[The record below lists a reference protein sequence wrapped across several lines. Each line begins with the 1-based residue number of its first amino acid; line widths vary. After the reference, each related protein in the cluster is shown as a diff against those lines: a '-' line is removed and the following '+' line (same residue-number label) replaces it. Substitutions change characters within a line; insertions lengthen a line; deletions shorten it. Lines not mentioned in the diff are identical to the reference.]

1 MISVTGAKPAPE
13 ATFKYTEIQFPSW
26 QCTIGVSDSFPLAF
40 VITATCVVR
49 YGPIYLI
56 FPESPIDVDLP
67 NLLAYVESLF
77 PYHLPPRAMF
87 THESERGHDSHRH
100 STPDNFV
107 LESLG
112 DADRLEST
120 YAPLTTSSSSRPSI
134 SLPAPDFSL
143 PPTIEQNAN
152 NFSLPVR
159 SRLEPQI
166 ENRRVSLAAFGDL
179 SSPNSGAWYSQ
190 EGYQQAVAQF
200 QARRSRSQP
209 PRPGPETSY
218 SQHQSFQAP
227 VTMRYATFFSS
238 SVFPTNKT
246 MKVPSPQFY
255 RLLQRISASQAIS
268 SLLQDTRLT

>member
-1 MISVTGAKPAPE
+1 
-13 ATFKYTEIQFPSW
+13 
-26 QCTIGVSDSFPLAF
+26 
-40 VITATCVVR
+40 
-49 YGPIYLI
+49 
-56 FPESPIDVDLP
+56 
-67 NLLAYVESLF
+67 
-77 PYHLPPRAMF
+77 MF
-87 THESERGHDSHRH
+87 THENERAHDSHRH
-100 STPDNFV
+100 RTPDNFA

-112 DADRLEST
+112 NAGRLEST

-143 PPTIEQNAN
+143 PPTTEQNAN

-159 SRLEPQI
+159 RRPELQI

-179 SSPNSGAWYSQ
+179 SSGASHLAGPNSGAWYSQ

-227 VTMRYATFFSS
+227 VTMRYATTFLARMH
-238 SVFPTNKT
+238 PQLTKT
-246 MKVPSPQFY
+246 
-255 RLLQRISASQAIS
+255 
-268 SLLQDTRLT
+268 